1 MLALQRLARPA
12 AERGSRL
19 LASGVPESRTKK
31 VLAAVKRYVEGI
43 ESDGVQVE
51 MAGAGQVAVSQSM
64 FKVTVGSQR
73 YGVKLMDESA
83 VGVDLSKFVDSREAG
98 LQMSAAG
105 LTPKILGW
113 DDSVIVRDYVGKV
126 IKLKDLNGPEDF
138 LRLGTAFAKLHSLK
152 CPQEWT
158 QIPSTAHSGFA
169 NCFKQFS
176 EQVEDAEV
184 KNLFKDAVNLMDK
197 LPDVG
202 GILGRIVLTHSDAKP
217 GNMLRYR
224 DDLVFIDLDM
234 VALRPAYYDLTYA
247 MFMWGGTAGDMV
259 LDPSEPGS
267 WFRQPEV
274 RRAFASAYLAGCGYS
289 NSRTDIDNFL
299 FDLEACAPHMM
310 MYFAFVSHWL
320 GLNPALP
327 ESVRGIVGGLRNTY
341 LSKAD
346 RVRAEILEASA
357 VESRRQQIAS
367 NGVLTLIE

>member
-1 MLALQRLARPA
+1 MSALRRVARPA
-12 AERGSRL
+12 AEHHRRL
-19 LASGVPESRTKK
+19 LASAVPETRAKK
-31 VLAAVKRYVEGI
+31 VVAALQRYVKGLDA
-43 ESDGVQVE
+43 DGAKVE

-64 FKVTVGSQR
+64 FKVTAGSHR
-73 YGVKLMDESA
+73 FGVKLMDESA
-83 VGVDLSKFVDSREAG
+83 VGVDLSKFVDSREAS
-98 LQMSAAG
+98 LRMSAAG

-113 DDSVIVRDYVGKV
+113 DDSVIVREYVGKV

-138 LRLGTAFAKLHSLK
+138 SRLGTAFAKLHSLK
-152 CPQEWT
+152 CPQEWM
-158 QIPSTAHSGFA
+158 QIPSTAHGGYA
-169 NCFKQFS
+169 NYFRQFS
-176 EQVEDAEV
+176 EQTDDAEIKKSFEDAI
-184 KNLFKDAVNLMDK
+184 NLMDQ
-197 LPDVG
+197 LPDAG
-202 GILGRIVLTHSDAKP
+202 GILSRLVLTHSDAKP
-217 GNMLRYR
+217 GNVLRYKG
-224 DDLVFIDLDM
+224 DLVFIDLDM

-320 GLNPALP
+320 SLNPALP
-327 ESVRGIVGGLRNTY
+327 EAVRGIVGGLRRTY
-341 LSKAD
+341 LSK
-346 RVRAEILEASA
+346 VHLVNAEILQAST
-357 VESRRQQIAS
+357 VESRRQGIAS